1 MEKVRPRCGRPSD
14 RGRLK
19 NRTEHGLVYS
29 ETESEAKASSWKT
42 QTSRLYHLRLQQ
54 PSSPAAASRPVPHPA
69 VVARPT
75 AAAAAA
81 GGREEL
87 RESGAELVAEEAV
100 DERVPGSMSAHDC
113 QRSSAEDRAPT
124 SHGHHGHT
132 TPRHNT
138 PPQARRTPTPQ
149 PDYDH
154 TTLHIQMQC
163 GVTPREK

>member
-1 MEKVRPRCGRPSD
+1 MEKVRPRCGQPSD
-14 RGRLK
+14 REPLK

-42 QTSRLYHLRLQQ
+42 ETSRLYHLRLQQ

-75 AAAAAA
+75 AAAAAAA

-124 SHGHHGHT
+124 DTDT
-132 TPRHNT
+132 T
-138 PPQARRTPTPQ
+138 ATPQ
-149 PDYDH
+149 PH
-154 TTLHIQMQC
+154 RGTF
-163 GVTPREK
+163 